1 MHVIIVLETPRYLR
15 YGSHRI
21 AQGSTEGMA
30 EMSSNELG
38 ARLLL

>member
-38 ARLLL
+38 TRLLL